1 MNDAAQLLDEAHR
14 LGFELRRDGDRLHVE
29 GPPSEAWFVAKL
41 AEAKPDI
48 LAALDRPHC
57 IVLRTEPYPDETD
70 AADPDDGRRIVAGV
84 EAHGGTL
91 AIERHGIAL
100 RWTGHMPEAGEMIDR
115 IRANRTG
122 VVAALNKAKPPGQ
135 DGGIIGD

>member
-14 LGFELRRDGDRLHVE
+14 LGFEVSRDGDRLHVE
-29 GPPSEAWFVAKL
+29 GPLEAEWFVAKL

-57 IVLRTEPYPDETD
+57 IVLRAEPDETD
-70 AADPDDGRRIVAGV
+70 AADPIDGRRIVQVV
-84 EAHGGTL
+84 EARGGTL
-91 AIERHGIAL
+91 TIERHGIAL
-100 RWTGHMPEAGEMIDR
+100 KWTGHMPDTGAIIDR

-122 VVAALNKAKPPGQ
+122 VVTALAKGQAAEP
-135 DGGIIGD
+135 